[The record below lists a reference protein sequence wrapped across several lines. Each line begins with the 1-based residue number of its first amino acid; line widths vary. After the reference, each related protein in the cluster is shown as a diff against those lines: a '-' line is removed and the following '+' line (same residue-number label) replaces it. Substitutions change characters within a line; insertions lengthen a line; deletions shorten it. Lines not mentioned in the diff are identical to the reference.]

1 MTSFT
6 TLYLLFYKSTFFVY
20 NVKIILEEKEIGL
33 AIVAC
38 LQRPETS
45 TTFNVAEGAVHVL
58 LALESSFIENKT
70 NRIAMSM
77 PRIIQDTTARLGA
90 MAMTALQK
98 YGSDATKLILIW
110 QNREGRK
117 Q

>member
-1 MTSFT
+1 
-6 TLYLLFYKSTFFVY
+6 
-20 NVKIILEEKEIGL
+20 
-33 AIVAC
+33 
-38 LQRPETS
+38 
-45 TTFNVAEGAVHVL
+45 
-58 LALESSFIENKT
+58 
-70 NRIAMSM
+70 MSM

>member
-1 MTSFT
+1 
-6 TLYLLFYKSTFFVY
+6 
-20 NVKIILEEKEIGL
+20 
-33 AIVAC
+33 
-38 LQRPETS
+38 
-45 TTFNVAEGAVHVL
+45 
-58 LALESSFIENKT
+58 
-70 NRIAMSM
+70 MSM

-117 Q
+117 QWKREKKKRNNKDEERRRERGREYRENVPFF